1 MKTRSTILIFFM
13 LCSLSYVQA
22 ACSLDHI
29 LVGCNPDGDPNTLDD
44 NDILYLDCFKKYRRC
59 TLEGNWPD
67 DYWKNWYYAMEPG
80 WGGIC
85 YLGEPGLDFV
95 DDPNST
101 PQDNYN
107 LKVECI
113 ALSDNLAVL
122 DDSLN
127 ILIEQPGDTFDYTTS
142 GNPAPHVHL
151 TYRVSAGGE
160 NQTQWFTFHIYD
172 VLGNYQPSEECTIVF
187 CQPVIPGDI
196 AVDDVV
202 DIADLEKLAENWL
215 LVSDETQINIFGQ
228 AAIDSFNG
236 TDINRDYQIDF
247 MDFVLLGENWG
258 L

>member
-1 MKTRSTILIFFM
+1 MKLLLIFLIFFV
-13 LCSLSYVQA
+13 SYTFFSVQA

-44 NDILYLDCFKKYRRC
+44 NDMLYLNCFKKYRRC

-85 YLGEPGLDFV
+85 YLGEPGLDFI
-95 DDPNST
+95 DDPNCT
-101 PQDNYN
+101 PQNNYD

-113 ALSDNLAVL
+113 ALSDDLTVH
-122 DDSLN
+122 DSSLN
-127 ILIEQPGDTFDYTTS
+127 ILIEQPGDIFDYTTS
-142 GNPAPHVHL
+142 GNPIPHIHL

-160 NQTQWFTFHIYD
+160 SQTQWFTFRIYD
-172 VLGNYQPSEECTIVF
+172 AQGNYQPSEECTIIF
-187 CQPVIPGDI
+187 CQPAIAGDI
-196 AVDDVV
+196 AVDGVV
-202 DIADLEKLAENWL
+202 NILDLEKLAEHWL
-215 LVSDETQINIFGQ
+215 LASNETQLNVFGE

-236 TDINRDYQIDF
+236 TDINRDYQINF
-247 MDFVLLGENWG
+247 MDFALLAENWG